1 MNFCRLLAEKI
12 NKNERKNN
20 AEIIIEEF
28 GEESKEFRDLLKM
41 DDKFHS
47 SIDIQVSS
55 IYFINYKTKLIAL
68 LWLEFKYFVILS
80 PF

>member
-41 DDKFHS
+41 DDKFNS
-47 SIDIQVSS
+47 SVDIQVSN
-55 IYFINYKTKLIAL
+55 IYFINYKTKTMAL
-68 LWLEFKYFVILS
+68 L
-80 PF
+80 